1 MLLESGADLKYVSER
16 LGHTTV
22 NMTTDVYIH
31 ITKKYNKKSI
41 DQFEEYLNA

>member
-22 NMTTDVYIH
+22 KITADV
-31 ITKKYNKKSI
+31 
-41 DQFEEYLNA
+41 